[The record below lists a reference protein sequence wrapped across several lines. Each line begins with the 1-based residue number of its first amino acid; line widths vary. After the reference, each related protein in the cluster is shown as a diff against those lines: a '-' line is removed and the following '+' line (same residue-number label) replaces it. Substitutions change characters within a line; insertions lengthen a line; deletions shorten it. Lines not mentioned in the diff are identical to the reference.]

1 MEGSF
6 PIPTTRSG
14 HCGFF
19 SSPSNSILVLAA
31 NASPV
36 AYAVSGN
43 RFTENIAL
51 SPGAI
56 ALETATVVDS
66 SVLVTN
72 NRFEANQGGAISLSV
87 SLTQYSTLA
96 FTANVM
102 TNSGGAVAISRN
114 PLIHP
119 GVGVVSITVIIV
131 GIQVRGNIKR
141 ADGPGVALALD
152 STVDYRLVVENNTF
166 DSTVGQGLLGGS
178 GLLVQSF
185 SAVSTSSVL
194 IRGQQLSQ
202 QLGDQRFDCTITL
215 EDSVMIGSFL
225 PYRRTWR
232 PSSPSRR
239 STCCP
244 VASTTS
250 GSVASGGATKRAFA
264 LPFERVRTLPD
275 ERKRLFC

>member
-43 RFTENIAL
+43 HFTENMAF

-56 ALETATVVDS
+56 ALDTATVVDS

-96 FTANVM
+96 FAANMM
-102 TNSGGAVAISRN
+102 TNSGRAVAISRN
-114 PLIHP
+114 PP
-119 GVGVVSITVIIV
+119 VGVVSITVIIV

-152 STVDYRLVVENNTF
+152 STVDYRLVVENNTL
-166 DSTVGQGLLGGS
+166 DSNVGQGLLGGS

-185 SAVSTSSVL
+185 SAVSSSSVL
-194 IRGQQLSQ
+194 IRGQQLS
-202 QLGDQRFDCTITL
+202 
-215 EDSVMIGSFL
+215 
-225 PYRRTWR
+225 
-232 PSSPSRR
+232 
-239 STCCP
+239 
-244 VASTTS
+244 
-250 GSVASGGATKRAFA
+250 
-264 LPFERVRTLPD
+264 
-275 ERKRLFC
+275 